1 MSRATPDPRRR
12 GLLGALAAAPLL
24 AATSAWSGARRRV
37 AVIGA
42 GMAGLAAA
50 ARLQAAG
57 LAVTVFESR
66 ERIGG
71 RIHTDRSLGA
81 AVDLGAAWIHGHQGN
96 PLTRM
101 AREAAA
107 RTEATDWEQVAIFAD
122 GRRVDDARLARAEA
136 LAENWRES
144 LDAAGRRDSV
154 ADVLARRE
162 ADARRGVAA
171 HDWALARARQA
182 VAIELEYGEDMASLS
197 AQGLEADEAYD
208 GDDRWF
214 PDGYDVLLEA
224 LAEDLDLRLG
234 QRIEAITHDA
244 AGVQLRGDFGRFR
257 ADAAILTVPLGVLAA
272 GRPALDPPLPDGR
285 RSALAGL
292 GMGALE
298 KVVLRYPRAFW
309 PDTLHGFGVLDAPFP
324 VEFYNLGIADGE
336 PILVALTG
344 GRGSRELAALQPE
357 ARGRRLHELLQR
369 GFGGHIPAPVAVLA
383 TGWHRDPDALGSYSV
398 VRPGGRAADRAAL
411 AEPVGPR
418 LWLAGEHTV
427 TDFPGTVH
435 GAWHSGR
442 RAARRLLHALEPG
455 ES

>member
-1 MSRATPDPRRR
+1 MSRAAPDPRRR
-12 GLLGALAAAPLL
+12 GLLGVLAGMPLLAAAPTP
-24 AATSAWSGARRRV
+24 AAPRRRV

-50 ARLQAAG
+50 VRLREAG
-57 LAVTVFESR
+57 LGVTVFESR
-66 ERIGG
+66 LRIGG
-71 RIHTDRSLGA
+71 RLHTDRSLGT
-81 AVDLGAAWIHGHQGN
+81 AVDLGAAWIHGDRGN
-96 PLTRM
+96 PLVRL
-101 AREAAA
+101 AGAVGA
-107 RTEATDWEQVAIFAD
+107 RTLATDWEQVAIYAD
-122 GRRVDDARLARAEA
+122 GRRVAAERLARVES
-136 LAENWRES
+136 LAEDWRQG
-144 LDAAGRRDSV
+144 LDAAARRDSV
-154 ADVLARRE
+154 ADVLSRRE
-162 ADARRGVAA
+162 AEARHGVAA
-171 HDWALARARQA
+171 RDWALVRERQA
-182 VAIELEYGEDMASLS
+182 VAIELEYGEDQTALS
-197 AQGLEADEAYD
+197 AAALEADEAYD

-214 PDGYDVLLEA
+214 PDGYDALLDP

-234 QRIEAITHDA
+234 QRVDTITHDG
-244 AGVQLRGDFGRFR
+244 AGVLLRGDFGHHR
-257 ADAAILTVPLGVLAA
+257 ADAAILTVPLGVLVA
-272 GRPALDPPLPDGR
+272 GRPLLDPPLPATHR
-285 RSALAGL
+285 AALAGL

-309 PDTLHGFGVLDAPFP
+309 PAALHGFAVRDAPFP
-324 VEFYNLGIADGE
+324 VEFYNLGVADGE

-344 GRGSRELAALQPE
+344 GRGSRELAALSTA

-369 GFGGHIPAPVAVLA
+369 GFGEHIPAPEAVRA

-427 TDFPGTVH
+427 TDYPGTVH

-442 RAARRLLHALEPG
+442 RAARRLLRTLASG

>member
-1 MSRATPDPRRR
+1 MNRATPDPRRR
-12 GLLGALAAAPLL
+12 GLLGALAGAPLL
-24 AATSAWSGARRRV
+24 AVTPAWSGARRRV

-50 ARLQAAG
+50 ARLQEAG

-71 RIHTDRSLGA
+71 RILTDRSLGA

-101 AREAAA
+101 AREAEA
-107 RTEATDWEQVAIFAD
+107 RTQATDWEQVAVFAD

-136 LAENWRES
+136 LAEDWREG

-197 AQGLEADEAYD
+197 AQGLEADEAYG

-214 PDGYDVLLEA
+214 PDGFEALLEP

-234 QRIEAITHDA
+234 QRVGAITHDA
-244 AGVQLRGDFGRFR
+244 AGVLLRGDFGQYR

-272 GRPALDPPLPDGR
+272 GRPVLDPPLPLR
-285 RSALAGL
+285 HRAALAGL
-292 GMGALE
+292 GMGVLE

-309 PDTLHGFGVLDAPFP
+309 PASLHGFGVLGAPFP
-324 VEFYNLGIADGE
+324 VEFYNLGVAEGA
-336 PILVALTG
+336 PILVALTA
-344 GRGSRELAALQPE
+344 GRGSRELATLPAEL
-357 ARGRRLHELLQR
+357 RGRRLHELLLR
-369 GFGGHIPAPVAVLA
+369 GFGERIPAPESVIA
-383 TGWHRDPDALGSYSV
+383 TAWHRDAEALGSYSV
-398 VRPGGRAADRAAL
+398 VWPGGRAADRAVL
-411 AEPVGPR
+411 AEPVGSR

-427 TDFPGTVH
+427 TDYPGTVH

-442 RAARRLLHALEPG
+442 RAARRLLQALDDG
-455 ES
+455 AS